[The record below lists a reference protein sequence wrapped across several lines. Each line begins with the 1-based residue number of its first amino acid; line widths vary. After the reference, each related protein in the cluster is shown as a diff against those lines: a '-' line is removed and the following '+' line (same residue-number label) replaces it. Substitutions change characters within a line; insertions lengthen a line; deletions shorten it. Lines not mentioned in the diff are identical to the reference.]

1 MLPTPPRPDE
11 LAGPLLAWFE
21 EARRAMPWRG
31 VDDPYRIW
39 LSEIMLQQTQVATVI
54 PYYQRFVER
63 FPTVDELAA
72 ADEDEVLALW
82 QGLGYYS
89 RARNLQRAA
98 KLIASEHGGEFPR
111 EPAAARALPGVG
123 PYTTG
128 AVLSIAYGVRLP
140 AVDGNTER
148 VLARVMGIEGDLSR
162 GPAKRTVHA
171 IAAEAVPD
179 SRPGEFNQA
188 VMELGSTLC
197 SPISPC
203 CERCP
208 LESLCVAARTGRTG
222 ELPTPTV
229 RPPVER
235 RKAAAAIVRRRGRVL
250 VVQRPPTGFWAS
262 LWEFPLVDVTSDG
275 EPQGSLVDHVRGHLG
290 LGLTG
295 LAPLGSLS
303 YGIMNRRYALTAYGA
318 SSRAGRAPAA
328 ARWVEPCEL
337 AALAMPAPHR
347 KLAERIV

>member
-1 MLPTPPRPDE
+1 
-11 LAGPLLAWFE
+11 
-21 EARRAMPWRG
+21 MPWRG

-111 EPAAARALPGVG
+111 EASCARTPCRGVG

-148 VLARVMGIEGDLSR
+148 VLARVMGIEDSR
-162 GPAKRTVHA
+162 
-171 IAAEAVPD
+171 AALRSARFMPSRRRRCRD
-179 SRPGEFNQA
+179 SRPGVQ
-188 VMELGSTLC
+188 
-197 SPISPC
+197 P
-203 CERCP
+203 
-208 LESLCVAARTGRTG
+208 GRHGAGLNALLTH
-222 ELPTPTV
+222 LPM
-229 RPPVER
+229 
-235 RKAAAAIVRRRGRVL
+235 L
-250 VVQRPPTGFWAS
+250 
-262 LWEFPLVDVTSDG
+262 
-275 EPQGSLVDHVRGHLG
+275 
-290 LGLTG
+290 
-295 LAPLGSLS
+295 
-303 YGIMNRRYALTAYGA
+303 
-318 SSRAGRAPAA
+318 
-328 ARWVEPCEL
+328 
-337 AALAMPAPHR
+337 
-347 KLAERIV
+347 